1 MRRHL
6 ILHEYH
12 SVGCQWEER
21 LQGGGVRTVL
31 GAEVTG
37 LADAGK

>member
-12 SVGCQWEER
+12 SVGRQWEER
-21 LQGGGVRTVL
+21 LQDGGVRTVL
-31 GAEVTG
+31 DAEVTG
-37 LADAGK
+37 LADGEK